1 MDLYFL
7 KPSYSSTLSPLS
19 PNIVIEDVVT
29 PIMPSL
35 YSPSLYSPSLYTQS
49 LIKPSLMTPTK
60 TIFSPYYNTT
70 SLYGPKIGAQQ
81 YSYYYDTG
89 IGENPLAQ
97 HETNQDLRYLFLD
110 KWLYDDHSEILR
122 MLKVE
127 GNLVKVLSQSEA
139 EKNNIS
145 SDSESDLEKKSD
157 FIGSNILTLS
167 KNKKIM
173 NEIIRKNNVKWYM
186 LEHMRSYVSK
196 QQGKYVKKKLEE
208 MRK

>member
-19 PNIVIEDVVT
+19 PNIIIEDIVT
-29 PIMPSL
+29 PIIPASIV
-35 YSPSLYSPSLYTQS
+35 PA
-49 LIKPSLMTPTK
+49 K
-60 TIFSPYYNTT
+60 TIFTPYYNSFTTPYYNTN
-70 SLYGPKIGAQQ
+70 LNLFGPKMSIQQ

-110 KWLYDDHSEILR
+110 KWLYDDHPDILR
-122 MLKVE
+122 MLKVD
-127 GNLVKVLSQSEA
+127 GNSVRVLSQSDA

-145 SDSESDLEKKSD
+145 EDSEKDLEKKSD
-157 FIGSNILTLS
+157 FIGSNILTMS

-173 NEIIRKNNVKWYM
+173 IEIIRKNNIKWYM

-208 MRK
+208 MRKG

>member
-19 PNIVIEDVVT
+19 PSILIEDIGT
-29 PIMPSL
+29 PIIPSL
-35 YSPSLYSPSLYTQS
+35 ITPSLLTPSLIT
-49 LIKPSLMTPTK
+49 PSFITPTK
-60 TIFSPYYNTT
+60 TLFTPYT
-70 SLYGPKIGAQQ
+70 SDLFGNNIGLQ
-81 YSYYYDTG
+81 YPYYYDTG
-89 IGENPLAQ
+89 IGDNPLAQ
-97 HETNQDLRYLFLD
+97 HETNVDLRYLFLD
-110 KWLYDDHSEILR
+110 KWLYDDHPEILR
-122 MLKVE
+122 MLKVS
-127 GNLVKVLSQSEA
+127 GNSVTVLSQSES
-139 EKNNIS
+139 EKNDIS

-173 NEIIRKNNVKWYM
+173 SEIIRKNNVKWYM

>member
-7 KPSYSSTLSPLS
+7 KPSYTTTITPLS
-19 PNIVIEDVVT
+19 PNIVIEDVIT
-29 PIMPSL
+29 PIIP
-35 YSPSLYSPSLYTQS
+35 TN
-49 LIKPSLMTPTK
+49 IVPTK
-60 TIFSPYYNTT
+60 TIFTPYVNTN
-70 SLYGPKIGAQQ
+70 SLNYYTPYANSLNYLTPGIGLQQ

-110 KWLYDDHSEILR
+110 KWLYDDHSDILR
-122 MLKVE
+122 MLKVD
-127 GNLVKVLSQSEA
+127 GNAVKVLSKEET
-139 EKNNIS
+139 EKNDIS
-145 SDSESDLEKKSD
+145 SDSESTLEKKSD

-173 NEIIRKNNVKWYM
+173 GEIIRKNNVKWYM

-196 QQGKYVKKKLEE
+196 QQGKYVKRKLEE

>member
-19 PNIVIEDVVT
+19 PNIIIEDLIT
-29 PIMPSL
+29 PI
-35 YSPSLYSPSLYTQS
+35 
-49 LIKPSLMTPTK
+49 IPTSIIPAK
-60 TIFSPYYNTT
+60 TIFAPYYSSYQNW
-70 SLYGPKIGAQQ
+70 YGPKVGMQQ

-110 KWLYDDHSEILR
+110 KWLYDDHSDILR
-122 MLKVE
+122 MLKVD
-127 GNLVKVLSQSEA
+127 GNSVKILSKDEA
-139 EKNNIS
+139 EKNDIS
-145 SDSESDLEKKSD
+145 SDSESTLEKKSD
-157 FIGSNILTLS
+157 YIGSNILTLG

-173 NEIIRKNNVKWYM
+173 SEIIRKNNVKWYM